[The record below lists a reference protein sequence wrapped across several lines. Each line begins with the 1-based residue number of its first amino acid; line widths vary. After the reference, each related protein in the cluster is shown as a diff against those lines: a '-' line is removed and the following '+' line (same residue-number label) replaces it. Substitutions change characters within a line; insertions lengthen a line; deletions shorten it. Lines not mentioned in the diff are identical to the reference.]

1 MVIWLVAFKPNLW
14 NLLGKIYIFR
24 WTAFPNKSFVYTTI
38 ITHTKVYFMGDTN
51 WNGFFTWMKMLW
63 KIVFLSVSIVFPNF
77 HLSWLS
83 ADFHILNC
91 FHLILRQNSLQ
102 AKVSYMSL
110 WLWKLERK
118 MLDKKKGN
126 FCWWIKTLCISVSI
140 KSLLSSWE
148 EACLRWTNLAL
159 WHVTLPALSLWL
171 GVCFFAGLGLKWSTK
186 NFHFLKQ

>member
-1 MVIWLVAFKPNLW
+1 MVIWLVAFKPNLR

-38 ITHTKVYFMGDTN
+38 ITHTKVYFMGDAN

-118 MLDKKKGN
+118 ILDKKGK
-126 FCWWIKTLCISVSI
+126 FFWWIKTLCISVSI

-159 WHVTLPALSLWL
+159 WRVTLPALSLWL

>member
-1 MVIWLVAFKPNLW
+1 MVIWLVAFKPNLR

-118 MLDKKKGN
+118 ILDKKGK
-126 FCWWIKTLCISVSI
+126 FFWWIKTLCISVSI

-159 WHVTLPALSLWL
+159 WRVTLPALSLWL

>member
-1 MVIWLVAFKPNLW
+1 MVIWLVAFKPNLR

-118 MLDKKKGN
+118 ILDKKGK
-126 FCWWIKTLCISVSI
+126 FFWWIKTLCISVSI

-148 EACLRWTNLAL
+148 EACLHWTNLAL